1 MRYGKIENDIVTIIS
16 FAPQSGFV
24 EIPDDVFAGY
34 ICLPDGGFCPPT
46 VTLEECKQKK
56 LADITK
62 QYNQNIYAGFLSD
75 GVSYDS
81 TPENQ
86 NRIMMA
92 KISLGGMV
100 LSNNTMVNLTAT
112 QAEQVFSDMSTYINS
127 FNERYAKAQ
136 ADISE
141 ATTNDQVNQVVLL

>member
-1 MRYGKIENDIVTIIS
+1 MRYGKIENDLVTTIS
-16 FAPQSGFV
+16 FVPQSGFV

-34 ICLPDGGFCPPT
+34 ICLPDGVFCPPT
-46 VTLEECKQKK
+46 ITLEECKQQKI
-56 LADITK
+56 ADITK
-62 QYNQNIYAGFLSD
+62 QYNQKVYAGFVSD
-75 GVSYDS
+75 DVSYDS
-81 TPENQ
+81 TLENQ

-100 LSNNTMVNLTAT
+100 LSNGAMVNLTAT
-112 QAEQVFSDMSTYINS
+112 QADQVFSDMSTHING

-136 ADISE
+136 AEISE

>member
-1 MRYGKIENDIVTIIS
+1 MRYGKIENNIVTIIS
-16 FAPQSGFV
+16 FAAQSGFV

-34 ICLPDGGFCPPT
+34 ICLPAGGFCPPT

-62 QYNQNIYAGFLSD
+62 QYNQKIYAGFVSD

-100 LSNNTMVNLTAT
+100 LSNGAMVNLT
-112 QAEQVFSDMSTYINS
+112 DMSTHING

-136 ADISE
+136 DKISE
-141 ATTNDQVNQVVLL
+141 ATTNDQVTQVVLL

>member
-1 MRYGKIENDIVTIIS
+1 MRYGKIESDIVTIIS

-24 EIPDDVFAGY
+24 EIPDDVFADY

-56 LADITK
+56 IADIKK
-62 QYNQNIYAGFLSD
+62 QYNQQIYAGFVSD
-75 GVSYDS
+75 SVSYDS
-81 TPENQ
+81 TLENQ

-100 LSNNTMVNLTAT
+100 ISNNIMVKLTAT
-112 QAEQVFSDMSTYINS
+112 QADQVFSDMSTHINS

-136 ADISE
+136 AYISE